1 MDDRVLSPEDA
12 HARLDAWRGRIDK
25 LASDTKEM
33 SDRFQRLRVTTKDTG
48 GLVEVTVDSSGSLTA
63 LKLGRDIDR
72 TSPDVLAA
80 TIMSTI
86 RAAKAELA
94 DRTQEIVEET
104 IGADSAAGRAIAER
118 VGRQLRGGEEPEA
131 PHAPRDDSDD
141 DDDEELNIWR

>member
-33 SDRFQRLRVTTKDTG
+33 SDRFQRLRVTAKDSD

-72 TSPDVLAA
+72 ASPDVLAA

-104 IGADSAAGRAIAER
+104 IGADSAAGRAIADR
-118 VGRQLRGGEEPEA
+118 VGRQLRGPDEPEA
-131 PHAPRDDSDD
+131 TPRADDNDD
-141 DDDEELNIWR
+141 DNDLNIWR